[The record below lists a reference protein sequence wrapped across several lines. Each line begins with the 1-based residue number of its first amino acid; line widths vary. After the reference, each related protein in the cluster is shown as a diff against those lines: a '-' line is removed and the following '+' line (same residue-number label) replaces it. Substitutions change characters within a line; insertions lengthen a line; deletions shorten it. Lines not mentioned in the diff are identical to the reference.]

1 MAVETKRYRINQQ
14 IRAREVRLIGADG
27 KQIGIVPLSEALEI
41 AREQDLDLVEIA
53 PQAQPPVCRIM
64 DYGKFLYQQNKKA
77 QEAKKKQTTVQ
88 VKEIKV
94 RPKTDEHDLAV
105 KIKHIRRF
113 LEEKNKVKV
122 RLWFRGREIVHIDRG
137 RDVLNRIMEAVSDIG
152 RVEQAP
158 KMEGRQMIMILGP
171 TKEQKG

>member
-122 RLWFRGREIVHIDRG
+122 RLWFRGREIVLFDRV

>member
-137 RDVLNRIMEAVSDIG
+137 RDVLNRIVEAVSDIG

>member
-1 MAVETKRYRINQQ
+1 MAGDAKRYRINQQ

-27 KQIGIVPLSEALEI
+27 KQIGIVPLSQALEI
-41 AREQDLDLVEIA
+41 AQEHDLDLVEIA

-77 QEAKKKQTTVQ
+77 QEAKKKQSTIQ

-137 RDVLNRIMEAVSDIG
+137 REVLNRIVEAVSDIG
-152 RVEQAP
+152 RIEQTP

-171 TKEQKG
+171 IKEQKG